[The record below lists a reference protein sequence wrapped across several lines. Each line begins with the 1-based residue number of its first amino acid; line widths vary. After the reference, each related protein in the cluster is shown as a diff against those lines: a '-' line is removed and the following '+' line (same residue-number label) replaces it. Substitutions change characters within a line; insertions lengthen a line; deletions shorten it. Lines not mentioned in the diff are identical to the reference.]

1 MGVSD
6 LVEHLRLRSAVRLV
20 GANLDG
26 WQLVALAARKLP
38 VSFRPAPAATSPWL
52 PVQWVLPFDK
62 LMSTNR
68 PVIVRDGLA
77 RSQLFRRV
85 VGSGI

>member
-26 WQLVALAARKLP
+26 
-38 VSFRPAPAATSPWL
+38 WL